1 MHRGAIG
8 ATRFPHK
15 SVVIVKVTIVLISL
29 VLVSLLRSSGLWR
42 RSSRSR
48 GPRSSVFPSRRGR
61 SLLAIVGG
69 AQESINIRAFHMRL
83 HPSVVR
89 MSLDMLTDK
98 PLKPWALPFV
108 MIGCDMRRGLVGF
121 GRRLVRI
128 RQQIFE
134 VFVLDALREV
144 LVPRKT
150 WAHRALEV
158 RDEAELMVPIPKLTK
173 VDLREDTRLLD
184 FGHIETH
191 SHTTG

>member
-1 MHRGAIG
+1 MHRGAIS

-15 SVVIVKVTIVLISL
+15 SIVIVQVTI

-42 RSSRSR
+42 RASRSSRGTR
-48 GPRSSVFPSRRGR
+48 NSVISSRRGR
-61 SLLAIVGG
+61 LSLLAVVRG
-69 AQESINIRAFHMRL
+69 AQESINVRAFHMCL

-89 MSLDMLTDK
+89 VSLDVLTDE
-98 PLKPWALPFV
+98 PLKSWALPFV
-108 MIGCDMRRGLVGF
+108 MIGCDVRRGLVGF

-173 VDLREDTRLLD
+173 VDLRENTRLLD

-191 SHTTG
+191 SHAAG